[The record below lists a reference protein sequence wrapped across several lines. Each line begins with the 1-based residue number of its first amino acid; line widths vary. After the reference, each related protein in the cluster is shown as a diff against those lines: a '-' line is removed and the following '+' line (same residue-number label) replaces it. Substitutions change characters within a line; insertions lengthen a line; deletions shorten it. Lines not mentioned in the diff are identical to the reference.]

1 MGQKDK
7 IQMIKEFIGNLG
19 APSIA
24 QPQDDDDEELNEIE
38 ARHSGI
44 MSQIPSLLEIYLGEK

>member
-1 MGQKDK
+1 
-7 IQMIKEFIGNLG
+7 MIKEFIGNLG